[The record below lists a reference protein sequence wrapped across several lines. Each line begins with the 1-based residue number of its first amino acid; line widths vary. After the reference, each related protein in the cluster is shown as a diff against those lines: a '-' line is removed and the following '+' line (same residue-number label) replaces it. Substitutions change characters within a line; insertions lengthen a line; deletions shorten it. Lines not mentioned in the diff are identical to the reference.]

1 MAGILIPLD
10 DCPVLQKN
18 CVVVIVVV
26 VVVVVVLKFVVADV

>member
-1 MAGILIPLD
+1 MTGIDID

-26 VVVVVVLKFVVADV
+26 VVVVVPKFVVADVQE